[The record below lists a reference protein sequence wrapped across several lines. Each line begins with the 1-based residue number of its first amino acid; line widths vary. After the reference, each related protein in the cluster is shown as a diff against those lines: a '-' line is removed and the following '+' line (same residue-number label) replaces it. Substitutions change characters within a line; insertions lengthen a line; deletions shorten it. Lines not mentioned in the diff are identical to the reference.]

1 MAVARPANI
10 DIAAALAEAEELY
23 RARNPN
29 SLAQHRE
36 ACEAMPGG
44 NTRSAIH
51 VDPFPLT
58 MVRGEG
64 ARLWDLD
71 GHDYVDFLNE
81 FTAGIFGHSHPA
93 IRRAVE
99 QALEGG
105 LNFGAHNATE
115 ARFAAAICARF
126 PSIELVRFTNSGTE
140 ANLMAVSAARAI
152 TDRPKILVFEGG
164 YHGGVFYFRGHGSP
178 LNAPFEY
185 LLGRYND
192 LEAVES
198 LVRPHPAELAAILI
212 EPMQGTTGCIPAER
226 SFLAGLR
233 AMADETGALLIFDEV
248 MTSRLAPGGLQETH
262 GIHPDLTT
270 LGKYIGGGMSFGAF
284 GGRADIMERF
294 DPRRPD
300 AFQHAGTFNNNV
312 LTMNAGLVGLTEIY
326 TPERARTLNAS
337 GDRLR
342 QRLNAVVQRRGL
354 AMQFT
359 GRGSMLSVH
368 MTDAPIRSAE
378 DAERGN
384 AALRD
389 LFYFDLLARGI
400 WFAKRGMFAL
410 SIALDEKDGDKLV
423 EAVEEFAETRA
434 PLFDGVGT
442 RRPPK
447 PGEPSS

>member
-1 MAVARPANI
+1 MTTVHPANI
-10 DIAAALAEAEELY
+10 DIAAALGEAEESY
-23 RARNPN
+23 RERNPK
-29 SLAQHRE
+29 SLVQHQA

-71 GHDYVDFLNE
+71 GHEYVDFLSE

-115 ARFAAAICARF
+115 PRFAAAICARF

-140 ANLMAVSAARAI
+140 AILMAVSAARAI
-152 TDRPKILVFEGG
+152 TGRPKILVFEGG
-164 YHGGVFYFRGHGSP
+164 YHGGVFYFRGHGSA

-192 LEAVES
+192 LEAVQAV
-198 LVRPHPAELAAILI
+198 VRPHRGELAAILI

-226 SFLAGLR
+226 NFLAGLR
-233 AMADETGALLIFDEV
+233 ALADETGALLIFDEV
-248 MTSRLAPGGLQETH
+248 MTSRLAPGGLQEAH
-262 GIHPDLTT
+262 GILPDLTT
-270 LGKYIGGGMSFGAF
+270 LGKYVGGGMSFGAF
-284 GGRADIMERF
+284 GGRAEIMERF
-294 DPRRPD
+294 DPRRAD

-312 LTMNAGLVGLTEIY
+312 LTMNAGLAGLTELY
-326 TPERARTLNAS
+326 TPERARTLNDW
-337 GDRLR
+337 GDGLR
-342 QRLNAVVQRRGL
+342 ERLNAVVQKRGV

-359 GRGSMLSVH
+359 GLGSMISVH
-368 MTDAPIRSAE
+368 MTDAPIRSQQ
-378 DAERGN
+378 DAEKGN
-384 AALRD
+384 AQLRD
-389 LFYFDLLARGI
+389 LFYFDLVARGI

-410 SIALDEKDGDKLV
+410 SIALDEQHGDKLV
-423 EAVEEFAETRA
+423 EAVDEFAQTRA
-434 PLFDGVGT
+434 PLFE
-442 RRPPK
+442 RR
-447 PGEPSS
+447 

>member
-1 MAVARPANI
+1 MVVAQPANI

-23 RARNPN
+23 RARNPK
-29 SLAQHRE
+29 SRAQHRA

-71 GHDYVDFLNE
+71 GHEYVDFLSE
-81 FTAGIFGHSHPA
+81 FTAGIFGHSHPK
-93 IRRAVE
+93 IRRAIE

-115 ARFAAAICARF
+115 ARFAGAICARF

-140 ANLMAVSAARAI
+140 ANLMAVSASRAI
-152 TDRPKILVFEGG
+152 TGRPKILVFEGG
-164 YHGGVFYFRGHGSP
+164 YHGGVFYFRGHGSA

-192 LEAVES
+192 LEAVEA
-198 LVRPHPAELAAILI
+198 LVRPHCAELAAILI

-233 AMADETGALLIFDEV
+233 SLADETGALLIFDEV
-248 MTSRLAPGGLQETH
+248 MTSRLAPGGLQEAH
-262 GIHPDLTT
+262 GILPDLTT
-270 LGKYIGGGMSFGAF
+270 LGKYVGGGMSFGAF
-284 GGRADIMERF
+284 GGRAAIMERF

-312 LTMNAGLVGLTEIY
+312 LTMNAGLVGLTELY
-326 TPERARTLNAS
+326 TPERARTLNNW
-337 GDRLR
+337 GDGLR
-342 QRLNAVVQRRGL
+342 ERLNALVQSCGL

-359 GRGSMLSVH
+359 GRGSMISVH
-368 MTDAPIRSAE
+368 MTDAPIRSQE
-378 DAERGN
+378 DAEKGN
-384 AALRD
+384 FPLRD
-389 LFYFDLLARGI
+389 LFYFDLVARGI

-410 SIALDEKDGDKLV
+410 SIALDERDGDKLV

-442 RRPPK
+442 
-447 PGEPSS
+447 GAAAEAG

>member
-1 MAVARPANI
+1 MTTVHPANI
-10 DIAAALAEAEELY
+10 DIAAALGEAEESY
-23 RARNPN
+23 RERNPK
-29 SLAQHRE
+29 SLVQHQA

-71 GHDYVDFLNE
+71 GHEYVDFLSE

-115 ARFAAAICARF
+115 PRFAAAICARF

-152 TDRPKILVFEGG
+152 TGRPKILVFEGG
-164 YHGGVFYFRGHGSP
+164 YHGGVFYFRGHGSA

-192 LEAVES
+192 LEAVQAV
-198 LVRPHPAELAAILI
+198 VRPHRGELAAILI

-226 SFLAGLR
+226 NFLAGLR
-233 AMADETGALLIFDEV
+233 ALADETGALLIFDEV
-248 MTSRLAPGGLQETH
+248 MTSRLAPGGLQEAH
-262 GIHPDLTT
+262 GILPDLTT
-270 LGKYIGGGMSFGAF
+270 LGKYVGGGMSFGAF
-284 GGRADIMERF
+284 GGRAEIMERF
-294 DPRRPD
+294 DPRRAD

-312 LTMNAGLVGLTEIY
+312 MTMNAGLAGLTELY
-326 TPERARTLNAS
+326 TPERARTLNDW
-337 GDRLR
+337 GDGLR
-342 QRLNAVVQRRGL
+342 ERLNAVVQKRGV

-359 GRGSMLSVH
+359 GLGSMISVH
-368 MTDAPIRSAE
+368 MTDAPIRSQQ
-378 DAERGN
+378 DAEKGN
-384 AALRD
+384 AQLRD
-389 LFYFDLLARGI
+389 LFYFDLVARGI

-410 SIALDEKDGDKLV
+410 SIALDEQDGDKLV
-423 EAVEEFAETRA
+423 EAVEEFAQTRA
-434 PLFDGVGT
+434 PLFE
-442 RRPPK
+442 RR
-447 PGEPSS
+447 

>member
-1 MAVARPANI
+1 MTAGRPANI
-10 DIAAALAEAEELY
+10 DINAALAEAEELY
-23 RARNPN
+23 RASNPK
-29 SLAQHRE
+29 SLTQHRE
-36 ACEAMPGG
+36 ACAAMPGG

-71 GHDYVDFLNE
+71 GHEYVDFLSE
-81 FTAGIFGHSHPA
+81 FTAGVFGHSHPA
-93 IRRAVE
+93 IRRAIE
-99 QALEGG
+99 RALAGG
-105 LNFGAHNATE
+105 LNFGAHNMTE

-140 ANLMAVSAARAI
+140 ANLMAVSAARAL
-152 TDRPKILVFEGG
+152 TGRPKILVFKGG
-164 YHGGVFYFRGHGSP
+164 YHGGVFYFRGHGSA

-192 LEAVES
+192 LAAVEA
-198 LVRPHPAELAAILI
+198 LVKPYRAELAAILV
-212 EPMQGTTGCIPAER
+212 EPMQGTTGCIPAEY

-233 AMADETGALLIFDEV
+233 ALASETGALLIFDEV
-248 MTSRLAPGGLQETH
+248 MTSRLAPGGLQEVN
-262 GIHPDLTT
+262 GILPDLTT
-270 LGKYIGGGMSFGAF
+270 LGKYVGGGMSFGAF
-284 GGRADIMERF
+284 GGHADIMEHF

-326 TPERARTLNAS
+326 TPERARSLNAS
-337 GDRLR
+337 GDCLR
-342 QRLNAVVQRRGL
+342 ERVNAVAQRHGL

-359 GRGSMLSVH
+359 GLGSMLAVH
-368 MTDAPIRSAE
+368 MTNAPIRSAE

-384 AALRD
+384 ASLRD
-389 LFYFDLLARGI
+389 LFYFDLVARGI

-410 SIALDEKDGDKLV
+410 SIALDKQDGDKLV
-423 EAVEEFAETRA
+423 DAVEEFAQTRA
-434 PLFDGVGT
+434 PLFAGRLDRIIG
-442 RRPPK
+442 
-447 PGEPSS
+447 

>member
-1 MAVARPANI
+1 MAITHPTNI
-10 DIAAALAEAEELY
+10 DIAAALAEVEELY
-23 RARNPN
+23 RTRNPK
-29 SLAQHRE
+29 SLAQHQA

-58 MVRGEG
+58 IVHGDG

-71 GHDYVDFLNE
+71 GHEYLDFLSE

-93 IRRAVE
+93 IRRAIG
-99 QALEGG
+99 QALESG

-115 ARFAAAICARF
+115 AQFAAAICARF

-152 TDRPKILVFEGG
+152 TGRPRILVFEGG
-164 YHGGVFYFRGHGSP
+164 YHGGVFYFRGHGSA
-178 LNAPFEY
+178 LNAPFDY

-192 LEAVES
+192 LEAVEA
-198 LVRPHPAELAAILI
+198 LVGPYRAELAAILV

-226 SFLAGLR
+226 DFLAGLR
-233 AMADETGALLIFDEV
+233 ALADETGALLIFDEV
-248 MTSRLAPGGLQETH
+248 MTSRLSPGGLQQVH
-262 GIHPDLTT
+262 GILPDLTT
-270 LGKYIGGGMSFGAF
+270 LGKYVGGGMSFGAF
-284 GGRADIMERF
+284 GGRADIMEHF

-326 TPERARTLNAS
+326 TPERARALNAW

-342 QRLNAVVQRRGL
+342 ERLNVVVERSGL

-359 GRGSMLSVH
+359 GLGSMLSVH
-368 MTDAPIRSAE
+368 MTDRPIRSQE

-384 AALRD
+384 AQLRD
-389 LFYFDLLARGI
+389 LFYFDLLSRGI

-410 SIALDEKDGDKLV
+410 SIALDDTDGNKLV
-423 EAVEEFAETRA
+423 AAVEEFTQTRA
-434 PLFDGVGT
+434 PLFANVG
-442 RRPPK
+442 
-447 PGEPSS
+447 